1 MRKNTSVYARTITTA
16 ALGMAL
22 LGAGPAQADEPTDR
36 PAVCNQV
43 ANAPQ
48 GNPHL
53 PLGNGVGLVEAASH
67 SPVLER
73 CIPIGGGGGHF

>member
-43 ANAPQ
+43 ENSPQ
-48 GNPHL
+48 GAPHL
-53 PLGNGVGLVEAASH
+53 TLGNGVGLIEAASH
-67 SPVLER
+67 SPVLAQ
-73 CIPIGGGGGHF
+73 CIQGGGSGPF